1 MKKKVLLLTAVVCI
15 FLGGALFSIGKVMG
29 GRGIVFDFTG
39 KGIISDAQFKEL
51 SLTIWTMMRL
61 RVSR

>member
-39 KGIISDAQFKEL
+39 KGIISDAQFKE
-51 SLTIWTMMRL
+51 
-61 RVSR
+61 